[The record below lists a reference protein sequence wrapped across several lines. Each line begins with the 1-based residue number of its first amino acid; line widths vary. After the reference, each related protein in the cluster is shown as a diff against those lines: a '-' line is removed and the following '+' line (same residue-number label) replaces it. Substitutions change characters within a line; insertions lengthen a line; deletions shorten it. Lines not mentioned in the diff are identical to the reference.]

1 MLIFDQKGNCMLI
14 LGIFPFFGGNFSK
27 GQAALTKQM
36 NFRQR
41 SKGGGGSFSIQ
52 KFMLQILDL
61 LTGLFERTGWL
72 LVLAEQ

>member
-27 GQAALTKQM
+27 GQVALTKQM

-41 SKGGGGSFSIQ
+41 SKGGGVIFNPKIYVTDFGPFNRA
-52 KFMLQILDL
+52 F
-61 LTGLFERTGWL
+61 
-72 LVLAEQ
+72 

>member
-27 GQAALTKQM
+27 GQVALTKQM

-41 SKGGGGSFSIQ
+41 SKGGGSFSIQ
-52 KFMLQILDL
+52 KFMLQILVL
-61 LTGLFERTGWL
+61 LTGLFERAGWL